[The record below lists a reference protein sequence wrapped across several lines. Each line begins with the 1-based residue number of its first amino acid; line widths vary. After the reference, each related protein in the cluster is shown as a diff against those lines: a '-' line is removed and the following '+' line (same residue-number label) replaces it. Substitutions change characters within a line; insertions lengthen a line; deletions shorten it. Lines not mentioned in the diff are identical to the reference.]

1 VKQKPIRRLVRLARS
16 MPICRKPDIGELA
29 KGHKATPCQ
38 RVERPDDGRSVK
50 AHLPPWRGFPCP
62 AAMTGRSMGR
72 HRRQSFQS
80 SGKTKIAIGSSV
92 DSSGSPA
99 VHATHAQEALMFSRL
114 LKTAPMV
121 GATVLAAAFAF
132 GDAQAQD
139 SDRPVVRVASNV
151 NIPLRIFRAGDEI
164 RGYEY
169 EVYKEAL
176 ERAGYEVEVTDV
188 AFSGLFS
195 GLQAEQWDV
204 VASNVFITP
213 ERHAEMDHSEPY
225 LAAFDALM
233 VREDD
238 NVQSLEDLEGK
249 VVGTET
255 GTTQAAYAEA
265 LNEEY
270 GPFEIRAYEDIETQM
285 LDLEVGRID
294 GLTLGYP
301 TARVYI
307 NERGLFEVLATNDAS
322 FMIGAFFRKGDPL
335 RDEFDE
341 ALRTMKEDGTTADL
355 FEEYFG
361 DTPDDDSPVVRVFEE
376 PYVPTE

>member
-1 VKQKPIRRLVRLARS
+1 MLK
-16 MPICRKPDIGELA
+16 
-29 KGHKATPCQ
+29 
-38 RVERPDDGRSVK
+38 
-50 AHLPPWRGFPCP
+50 
-62 AAMTGRSMGR
+62 
-72 HRRQSFQS
+72 
-80 SGKTKIAIGSSV
+80 
-92 DSSGSPA
+92 
-99 VHATHAQEALMFSRL
+99 RL
-114 LKTAPMV
+114 LKTTPIM
-121 GATVLAAAFAF
+121 GATFLAASFAF
-132 GDAQAQD
+132 NDAQAQD
-139 SDRPVVRVASNV
+139 SDREVVRVASNV

-164 RGYEY
+164 QGYEY
-169 EVYKEAL
+169 EVYTEAL

-213 ERHAEMDHSEPY
+213 ARHAEMDHSEPY

-238 NVQSLEDLEGK
+238 NVRSLEDLEGT

-265 LNEEY
+265 LNEEF
-270 GPFEIRAYEDIETQM
+270 GPFEIRAYEDIETQL

-307 NERGLFEVLATNDAS
+307 EDRGLFEVLSTNDAS

-335 RDEFDE
+335 RDEFNE
-341 ALRTMKEDGTTADL
+341 ALHSMKEDGTTAEI
-355 FEEYFG
+355 FEKYFG
-361 DTPDDDSPVVRVFEE
+361 EAPGEESAVVRVFDEA
-376 PYVPTE
+376 YVPEE

>member
-1 VKQKPIRRLVRLARS
+1 
-16 MPICRKPDIGELA
+16 
-29 KGHKATPCQ
+29 
-38 RVERPDDGRSVK
+38 
-50 AHLPPWRGFPCP
+50 
-62 AAMTGRSMGR
+62 
-72 HRRQSFQS
+72 
-80 SGKTKIAIGSSV
+80 
-92 DSSGSPA
+92 
-99 VHATHAQEALMFSRL
+99 MFKRL
-114 LKTAPMV
+114 LKNAPVMGAAVLFTAFSV
-121 GATVLAAAFAF
+121 GT
-132 GDAQAQD
+132 AQAQD
-139 SDRPVVRVASNV
+139 ADRPVVRVASNV

-238 NVQSLEDLEGK
+238 NIQSLADLEGS

-265 LNEEY
+265 LNEAH
-270 GPFEIRAYEDIETQM
+270 GPFEIRAYEDIETQL

-307 NERGLFEVLATNDAS
+307 EERGLFEVIDNSNAS
-322 FMIGAFFRKGDPL
+322 FMIGAFFRKDDPL

-341 ALRTMKEDGTTADL
+341 ALRTMKEDGKTAEL

-361 DTPDDDSPVVRVFEE
+361 DAPEDDSPVVRAFDE
-376 PYVPTE
+376 PYVPSE

>member
-1 VKQKPIRRLVRLARS
+1 
-16 MPICRKPDIGELA
+16 
-29 KGHKATPCQ
+29 
-38 RVERPDDGRSVK
+38 
-50 AHLPPWRGFPCP
+50 
-62 AAMTGRSMGR
+62 
-72 HRRQSFQS
+72 
-80 SGKTKIAIGSSV
+80 
-92 DSSGSPA
+92 
-99 VHATHAQEALMFSRL
+99 MFTRL
-114 LKTAPMV
+114 LKTAPVV
-121 GATVLAAAFAF
+121 GATVLAAAFSF
-132 GDAQAQD
+132 GSAQAQD
-139 SDRPVVRVASNV
+139 ADRPVVRVASNV

-164 RGYEY
+164 QGYEY

-238 NVQSLEDLEGK
+238 NIQSLEDLEGS

-270 GPFEIRAYEDIETQM
+270 GPFEIRAYEDIETQL

-307 NERGLFEVLATNDAS
+307 EERGLFEVIDNSDAS
-322 FMIGAFFRKGDPL
+322 FMIGAFFRKDDPL

-341 ALRTMKEDGTTADL
+341 ALRTMKEDGTTAEL

-361 DTPDDDSPVVRVFEE
+361 DAPEDDSPIVRAFDEQ
-376 PYVPTE
+376 YVPSE

>member
-1 VKQKPIRRLVRLARS
+1 
-16 MPICRKPDIGELA
+16 
-29 KGHKATPCQ
+29 
-38 RVERPDDGRSVK
+38 
-50 AHLPPWRGFPCP
+50 
-62 AAMTGRSMGR
+62 
-72 HRRQSFQS
+72 
-80 SGKTKIAIGSSV
+80 
-92 DSSGSPA
+92 
-99 VHATHAQEALMFSRL
+99 MFTRL
-114 LKTAPMV
+114 LKTTSIM
-121 GATVLAAAFAF
+121 GATVLAVTFAF
-132 GDAQAQD
+132 GSAQAQD

-151 NIPLRIFRAGDEI
+151 NIPLRIFREGNVI

-176 ERAGYEVEVTDV
+176 ERAGYAVEVTDV

-195 GLQAEQWDV
+195 GLQAEQWDI

-213 ERHAEMDHSEPY
+213 ARHAEMDHSEPY
-225 LAAFDALM
+225 LDAFDALI

-238 NVQSLEDLEGK
+238 NVQTLEDLEGK

-255 GTTQAAYAEA
+255 GTTQAAFAAA
-265 LNEEY
+265 LNDEY

-307 NERGLFEVLATNDAS
+307 EERGLFEVLATNDAA
-322 FMIGAFFRKGDPL
+322 FMIGAFFRQGDPL

-341 ALRTMKEDGTTADL
+341 ALRSMKEDGTTAAM
-355 FEEYFG
+355 FETYFG
-361 DTPDDDSPVVRVFEE
+361 EAPSENSAVVRVFNE

>member
-1 VKQKPIRRLVRLARS
+1 MITHLVRNA
-16 MPICRKPDIGELA
+16 PI
-29 KGHKATPCQ
+29 
-38 RVERPDDGRSVK
+38 V
-50 AHLPPWRGFPCP
+50 
-62 AAMTGRSMGR
+62 
-72 HRRQSFQS
+72 
-80 SGKTKIAIGSSV
+80 
-92 DSSGSPA
+92 A
-99 VHATHAQEALMFSRL
+99 VTAL
-114 LKTAPMV
+114 V
-121 GATVLAAAFAF
+121 AAFAF
-132 GDAQAQD
+132 DNAQAQD
-139 SDRPVVRVASNV
+139 ADRPTVRVASNV

-164 RGYEY
+164 QGYEY

-238 NVQSLEDLEGK
+238 NVQSLEDLEGT
-249 VVGTET
+249 VIGTET

-307 NERGLFEVLATNDAS
+307 AERGLFEVLETNDAS
-322 FMIGAFFRKGDPL
+322 FMIGAFFRTGDPL
-335 RDEFDE
+335 RDEFDT
-341 ALRTMKEDGTTADL
+341 ALRTMKEDGTTAEL

-361 DTPDDDSPVVRVFEE
+361 DEPDDDSPVVRVFDE

>member
-1 VKQKPIRRLVRLARS
+1 MNLIVAANRPRALKLPEDR
-16 MPICRKPDIGELA
+16 DD
-29 KGHKATPCQ
+29 ATDP
-38 RVERPDDGRSVK
+38 
-50 AHLPPWRGFPCP
+50 
-62 AAMTGRSMGR
+62 
-72 HRRQSFQS
+72 
-80 SGKTKIAIGSSV
+80 GS
-92 DSSGSPA
+92 DNPGSPA
-99 VHATHAQEALMFSRL
+99 PNRPLAQEAFMLTRL
-114 LKTAPMV
+114 LKTAPML
-121 GATVLAAAFAF
+121 GATLVATAVAF
-132 GDAQAQD
+132 GPAQAQD
-139 SDRPVVRVASNV
+139 PDRPVVRVASNV

-164 RGYEY
+164 QGYEY

-238 NVQSLEDLEGK
+238 NIQSPEDLEGM

-270 GPFEIRAYEDIETQM
+270 GPFEIRAYEDIETQL
-285 LDLEVGRID
+285 LDLEVGRI
-294 GLTLGYP
+294 GALTLGYP

-307 NERGLFEVLATNDAS
+307 QERGLFEVLETNDAS
-322 FMIGAFFRKGDPL
+322 FMIGAFFRTGDPL

-341 ALRTMKEDGTTADL
+341 ALRSMKEDGTTAEL
-355 FEEYFG
+355 FEQYFG
-361 DTPDDDSPVVRVFEE
+361 DAPGEDSPVVRVFEE
-376 PYVPTE
+376 PYVPSE